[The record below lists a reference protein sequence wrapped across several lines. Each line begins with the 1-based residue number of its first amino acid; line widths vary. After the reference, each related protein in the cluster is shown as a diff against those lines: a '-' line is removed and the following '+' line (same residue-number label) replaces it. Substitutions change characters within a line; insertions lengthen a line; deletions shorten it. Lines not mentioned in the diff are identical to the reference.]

1 VSGRERA
8 DDAALRLIG
17 VGFAVRFAGMILRTI
32 AGLATTAAALRL
44 LGTSSY
50 GTLALA
56 LSAVAL
62 IGGMARL
69 GLEPSLARTVAAG
82 GATVGELA
90 RAGLTI
96 GGVSAAAGGLV
107 TVAVVGAESDVPG
120 RTALLLAACLAA
132 YLTAAQAAAVA
143 GALARGMGRMLLM
156 ELPNVLLAVTTLAGV
171 ALVWALDVRALG
183 WVAVAY
189 AGAAVTTI
197 AASLALA
204 AALARGRRSDRP
216 AGEAARALFSLAL
229 PYAVTGLAAVMV
241 ARLDV
246 VLLGLTHAARDVGT
260 YEPTLRLA
268 EKIGVIASVAATP
281 FLPAATR
288 LVARAGAEAL
298 GDLFRVMTRLIYIA
312 SLPAVIVLAAFPGA
326 ILHALYGGSFRAPR
340 YVVPIL
346 VVGGVANLVTGLNT
360 SALSAIADRR
370 ALVRVGASGVAAMVV
385 LAVALIPPFGA
396 TGAAAAT
403 ALTVVLAN
411 AVASAVLYRLARTQP
426 FDRPFALVCATSLA
440 PVGGALAV
448 SRWAPPHGL
457 LPAAAWS
464 IELWAAWVAFL
475 FATRALR
482 LDELRRLAR
491 PGRTRAQGFVA
502 RRGAAGT

>member
-17 VGFAVRFAGMILRTI
+17 IGFAVRFSGMILRI
-32 AGLATTAAALRL
+32 AAGLATTAAALRL

-56 LSAVAL
+56 LSAVGL
-62 IGGMARL
+62 IGGLAKL

-82 GATVGELA
+82 GATVAELA

-96 GGVSAAAGGLV
+96 GGVSAAAGGVV
-107 TVAVVGAESDVPG
+107 TIAVVGAESNVPG
-120 RTALLLAACLAA
+120 RTALVLGACLAA
-132 YLTAAQAAAVA
+132 YLAAAQATAVA

-156 ELPNVLLAVTTLAGV
+156 ELPNLLLAITTLAGV
-171 ALVWALDVRALG
+171 AIVWALDVRSLG

-189 AGAAVTTI
+189 AGSAVTTI

-204 AALARGRRSDRP
+204 TGLGGGRRSERSA
-216 AGEAARALFSLAL
+216 AGAARALFTLAL
-229 PYAVTGLAAVMV
+229 PYAVTGLATVMV

-246 VLLGLTHAARDVGT
+246 VLLGLTHEARDVGT

-268 EKIGVIASVAATP
+268 EKIGLIASVATTP

-298 GDLFRVMTRLIYIA
+298 GELFRLVTRLIYIT
-312 SLPAVIVLAAFPGA
+312 SLPAVIALAAFPGP
-326 ILHALYGGSFRAPR
+326 IVHALYGGGFHAPR
-340 YVVPIL
+340 YVLPIL
-346 VVGGVANLVTGLNT
+346 IAGGVANLVTGLNA

-370 ALVRVGASGVAAMVV
+370 ALVRVGACGVATMLV
-385 LAVALIPPFGA
+385 LAVSLIPAFGSV
-396 TGAAAAT
+396 GAAGAT
-403 ALTVVLAN
+403 ALTIVIAN
-411 AVASAVLYRLARTQP
+411 TVASAVLYRLARTQP
-426 FDRPFALVCATSLA
+426 FDGRFALVCATSLA

-448 SRWAPPHGL
+448 NHWAPPHGL
-457 LPAAAWS
+457 VPAAAWS
-464 IELWAAWVAFL
+464 VELWAAWVAFL
-475 FATRALR
+475 FAARALR
-482 LDELRRLAR
+482 LDELRRLAK
-491 PGRTRAQGFVA
+491 PGRTRAHPVVA
-502 RRGAAGT
+502 HGDTAGT